1 MAKPD
6 LTKVYSSA
14 TGQPMKDDGES
25 SLIPA
30 LTSLKE
36 ATSNATASGAGV
48 TISGIYF
55 DPSANNVIKVRTA

>member
-25 SLIPA
+25 SLVPA
-30 LTSLKE
+30 FSSLK
-36 ATSNATASGAGV
+36 TASNNSTAEAAGV
-48 TISGIYF
+48 TVSGIYINA
-55 DPSANNVIKVRTA
+55 STGAITVRTA

>member
-25 SLIPA
+25 SLVPA
-30 LTSLKE
+30 FSSLKTFSSD
-36 ATSNATASGAGV
+36 AFAAAGGV
-48 TISGIYF
+48 TLSGVY
-55 DPSANNVIKVRTA
+55 IKDSTGAIHVRLA